1 MRANKPELTT
11 AQPITVLTITS
22 VGDPNESERYFKAL
36 YGTAYS
42 TKFKVY
48 KPMGKDMMFG
58 KLIGRWPDAH
68 LKPKDQ
74 WTGIWGLPVPDFV
87 RQEDLLQKDAKLPI
101 AVEVWKYGDVAQI
114 LHKGPYDQEGP
125 TVMQLHT
132 FIKDSG
138 YEIDGNSHEEVYLT
152 SPDAKDQKTL
162 IRYKVKRVGG
172 PHS

>member
-1 MRANKPELTT
+1 MKANTPEFTT
-11 AQPITVLTITS
+11 VGPITVLTITS
-22 VGDPNESERYFKAL
+22 VGNPNDSERFFKAL
-36 YGTAYS
+36 YGTAYT

-48 KPMGKDMMFG
+48 KPQGKEMKFG

-87 RQEDLLQKDAKLPI
+87 RQKDLIQKDPSLPV
-101 AVEVWKYGDVAQI
+101 AVEVWTYGEVAQI
-114 LHKGPYDQEGP
+114 LHRGPYDQEGP
-125 TVMQLHT
+125 TITQLSD

-138 YEIDGNSHEEVYLT
+138 YEIDGMSHEEVYLT

-162 IRYKVKRVGG
+162 IRYKVQRTATKEN
-172 PHS
+172 